1 MIYATIFKINIKI
14 LSEGKIV
21 VKTTK
26 IKQLSGRFSILAAV
40 VAVTVAGGVAFAA
53 NNPNFTQE
61 IVAGSLVGKILD
73 ASGAEVASPSVALSQ
88 KNFSFACQSSTGTLS
103 TAAQRLYVE
112 NATTGGGNGWTMSIN
127 AATPGTGTF
136 VSGVNNMAYNGAGC
150 TDGSYA
156 AGTGQLS
163 LNTSAST
170 VNTDSGVAGTV
181 SKGAGGAFTGSNA
194 VTLMTATAA
203 NTMWRGHITDIAV
216 TQKIPPA
223 QPTGNYSMNFVVT
236 TTAQ

>member
-1 MIYATIFKINIKI
+1 MIYATILKINIKI

-53 NNPNFTQE
+53 NNPNFTQV
-61 IVAGSLVGKILD
+61 ISAGTLAGKILD
-73 ASGAEVASPSVALSQ
+73 ASGVEVASPSVALSAKQ
-88 KNFSFACQSSTGTLS
+88 FSFACQSSTGVLS
-103 TAAQRLYVE
+103 PAAQRLYVE
-112 NATTGGGNGWTMSIN
+112 NATTGGGNGWTMAIN
-127 AATPGTGTF
+127 AVAPGMGTF
-136 VSGVNNMAYNGAGC
+136 VSGSNNMAYNGAGC

-163 LNTSAST
+163 LNTSASI

-194 VTLMTATAA
+194 VTLMTATSA

-223 QPTGNYSMNFVVT
+223 QPTGSYSMNFVVT

>member
-1 MIYATIFKINIKI
+1 M
-14 LSEGKIV
+14 
-21 VKTTK
+21 
-26 IKQLSGRFSILAAV
+26 

-53 NNPNFTQE
+53 NNPNFTPE

-73 ASGAEVASPSVALSQ
+73 ASGVEVASPSVALSQ
-88 KNFSFACQSSTGTLS
+88 KNFSFACQSSTGVLS
-103 TAAQRLYVE
+103 PAAQRLYVE
-112 NATTGGGNGWTMSIN
+112 NATTGGGNGWTMAIN
-127 AATPGTGTF
+127 AVAPAGTGTF
-136 VSGVNNMAYNGAGC
+136 VSGSNNMAYNGAGC

-163 LNTSAST
+163 LNTSASI
-170 VNTDSGVAGTV
+170 VNTDSGTAGTV
-181 SKGAGGAFTGSNA
+181 SKGAGGVFTGSNA

-223 QPTGNYSMNFVVT
+223 QPTGSYSMNFVVT

>member
-1 MIYATIFKINIKI
+1 MIYATILKINIKI

-61 IVAGSLVGKILD
+61 ISAGTLAGKILD
-73 ASGAEVASPSVALSQ
+73 ASGVEVASPSVALSAKQ
-88 KNFSFACQSSTGTLS
+88 FSFACQSSTGVLS
-103 TAAQRLYVE
+103 PAAQRLYVE
-112 NATTGGGNGWTMSIN
+112 NATTGGGSGWTMVIN
-127 AATPGTGTF
+127 AVAPGTGTF
-136 VSGVNNMAYNGAGC
+136 VSGSNNMAYNGAGC

-163 LNTSAST
+163 LNTSASI

-194 VTLMTATAA
+194 VTLMTATSA

>member
-1 MIYATIFKINIKI
+1 M
-14 LSEGKIV
+14 

-61 IVAGSLVGKILD
+61 ISAGTLAGKILD
-73 ASGAEVASPSVALSQ
+73 ASGVEVASPSVALSAKQ
-88 KNFSFACQSSTGTLS
+88 FSFACQSSTGVLS
-103 TAAQRLYVE
+103 PAAQRLYVE
-112 NATTGGGNGWTMSIN
+112 NATTGGGNGWTMAIN
-127 AATPGTGTF
+127 AVAPGTGTF

-163 LNTSAST
+163 LNTSASI
-170 VNTDSGVAGTV
+170 VNTDSGAAGTV

-194 VTLMTATAA
+194 VTLMTATSA

-223 QPTGNYSMNFVVT
+223 QPTGSYSMNFVVT

>member
-1 MIYATIFKINIKI
+1 MIYATILKINIKI

-61 IVAGSLVGKILD
+61 ISAGTLAGKILD
-73 ASGAEVASPSVALSQ
+73 ASGVEVGSPSVALSTKQ
-88 KNFSFACQSSTGTLS
+88 FSFACQSSTGVLS
-103 TAAQRLYVE
+103 PAAQRLYVE
-112 NATTGGGNGWTMSIN
+112 NATTGGGNGWTMAIN
-127 AATPGTGTF
+127 AVAPGTGTF
-136 VSGVNNMAYNGAGC
+136 VSGSNNMAYNGAGC

-163 LNTSAST
+163 LNTSASI
-170 VNTDSGVAGTV
+170 VNTDSGTAGTV

-223 QPTGNYSMNFVVT
+223 QPTGSYSMNFVVT